1 MMIIKVIGCDDVSGG
16 SVCGG
21 SVCGGHEAGE
31 LGSYTLAAAGDDRGA
46 TVTRPSLMTR
56 FWMSSRGHMLHFI
69 TRSGSTEPTT
79 TKLSKEYTDSE
90 DQGTDP
96 VHELV
101 DGCLSLGRGCDG

>member
-1 MMIIKVIGCDDVSGG
+1 M
-16 SVCGG
+16 
-21 SVCGGHEAGE
+21 CGGHEAGE

-69 TRSGSTEPTT
+69 TRSGSTEPTFSPT
-79 TKLSKEYTDSE
+79 TKLVQGKVCRDFADSE

-101 DGCLSLGRGCDG
+101 DGCLG